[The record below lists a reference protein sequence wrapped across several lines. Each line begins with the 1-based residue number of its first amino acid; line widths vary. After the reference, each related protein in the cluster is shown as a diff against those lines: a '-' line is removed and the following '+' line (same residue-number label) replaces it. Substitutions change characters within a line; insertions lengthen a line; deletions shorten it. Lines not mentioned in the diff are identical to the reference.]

1 MFSYKALCLIISLM
15 IFTIGVFT
23 VATNLLAKNKNPKV
37 VVIGAGLAGL
47 TTAYRLQQQGMDV
60 EIYEAR
66 DRIGGRVFSVNLAG
80 KIVELGGHNVS
91 DGSRAENMRR
101 LISECGLELVTNKLE
116 LNRYYFMGE
125 ELVSIDDLIRNQQF
139 NPETLRIKLEEVA
152 SQCNNMKEILDMF
165 LGENDPLN
173 KVLSVRLASYEG
185 GSVENLSPI
194 YIETLY
200 YILLGGICAAH
211 SEEELRE
218 KTIAIVSIKGGNALL
233 PKKLAEALGNRLHC
247 NKVLSQMTKH
257 DDTYELTFVD
267 GEKIYADIVVLANPC
282 STYNDIAF
290 GNDLIP
296 TQKLKAMKNIQYGAN
311 AKIFIPVSDSFVQ
324 KKRVMNES
332 VISWFDASCG
342 ALTLYHT
349 GELSFFS
356 DKTIAD
362 VYKKSGS
369 KLFEACFSDACSSQP
384 IPTVVQDKAFACYDG
399 AIGHSWPAD
408 PYAQGSYSY
417 IAPGQELLLTTLQET
432 QGERVKELFAPLNQ
446 QTLYF
451 AGEHTSIL
459 MDVPG
464 TMEAACESGERTA
477 RMISNS

>member
-1 MFSYKALCLIISLM
+1 M
-15 IFTIGVFT
+15 IFTVGVFT
-23 VATNLLAKNKNPKV
+23 VATNLFAKNKNRKV

-91 DGSRAENMRR
+91 DGSHAENMRR
-101 LISECGLELVTNKLE
+101 LIKECGLELVTHKLE
-116 LNRYYFMGE
+116 LNRYYFMEE
-125 ELVSIDDLIRNQQF
+125 ELVSIDDLMRNQQF
-139 NPETLRIKLEEVA
+139 NPNTLRTKLEEVA
-152 SQCNNMKEILDMF
+152 SQCNNMKEVLDMF
-165 LGENDPLN
+165 LGENAPLN
-173 KVLSVRLASYEG
+173 KVLSVRLAAYEG
-185 GSVENLSPI
+185 GNVENLSPI

-200 YILLGGICAAH
+200 HILLGGLCAAH
-211 SEEELRE
+211 PGEELRE
-218 KTIAIVSIKGGNALL
+218 NTVDIISIKGGNALL
-233 PKKLAEALGNRLHC
+233 PKKMAEVLGNRLHC

-257 DDTYELTFVD
+257 GDEYELTFLD

-290 GNDLIP
+290 GSDLIP
-296 TQKLKAMKNIQYGAN
+296 GEKLKAMKNIQYGTN

-324 KKRVMNES
+324 KKRVMNDR
-332 VISWFDASCG
+332 VISWFDASCS
-342 ALTLYHT
+342 ALILYHT

-369 KLFEACFSDACSSQP
+369 QLFKACFSEACSLHP
-384 IPTVVQDKAFACYDG
+384 VPTVVQDRAFAFYED

-417 IAPGQELLLTTLQET
+417 IAPGQEALLTTLQET
-432 QGERVKELFAPLNQ
+432 QGEFVKELFAPLNQ
-446 QTLYF
+446 KTLYF
-451 AGEHTSIL
+451 VGEHTSIL

-477 RMISNS
+477 RMISHS